1 LVKGHS
7 GEPYNI
13 GVEAPEISIFNLAK
27 RLVKTARELFGYQG
41 NIIRQTSSDKNFL
54 VDNPNRRCPMILKA
68 KTELGYNPEVS
79 LNEGLYRTLIW
90 YQDNSQDISVVEDT

>member
-1 LVKGHS
+1 
-7 GEPYNI
+7 
-13 GVEAPEISIFNLAK
+13 
-27 RLVKTARELFGYQG
+27 
-41 NIIRQTSSDKNFL
+41 
-54 VDNPNRRCPMILKA
+54 MILKA